1 MEQEVI
7 FWIPTPEFIVFLRS
21 SAQIRVLL
29 INKERGEEIG

>member
-7 FWIPTPEFIVFLRS
+7 FWILTPEFPVFLRS